1 MQEVSLDDSDFGC
14 TRPARRRA
22 RMVGRDRER
31 PHADVPDRGDD
42 REGLVGGHKRLAHV
56 PHPRARRLG
65 VRLDARRRYPP
76 VRRGARRAALLRRAP
91 WKRPSPEKG
100 LGEASQIVL
109 SIEVEHSPR
118 RSAAVAPGSRG
129 LGYDLARRDG
139 TVRHYLTFPTA
150 ERLEWPSAS
159 SRGGRGRRAS
169 VTIASPAPGS
179 STCSTAIPARLH
191 ACATS
196 SLRSRG
202 DTAARTTAAKS
213 SAAKCGARSSSH
225 NRAQ

>member
-1 MQEVSLDDSDFGC
+1 MRTFRIEGTIERVSWAGISDWPMFRIRVLDGSESDW
-14 TRPARRRA
+14 T
-22 RMVGRDRER
+22 
-31 PHADVPDRGDD
+31 
-42 REGLVGGHKRLAHV
+42 REGDI
-56 PHPRARRLG
+56 RRYVEGLG
-65 VRLDARRRYPP
+65 VRLCY
-76 VRRGARRAALLRRAP
+76 VEHP

-159 SRGGRGRRAS
+159 SRGGRGHPAS